1 MFFRTCDGDVKV
13 NIPTVTVGDE
23 EEEEPVLIWVT
34 PGQRDRKSFPL
45 YNHVLKSQK
54 KGQLCNQ
61 ELTSN
66 LRTSASELL
75 MNS

>member
-54 KGQLCNQ
+54 KRVNYV
-61 ELTSN
+61 TRN
-66 LRTSASELL
+66 LRATYEHQHQSYL
-75 MNS
+75 